1 MQVVATALLPGVS
14 ITLLEGADGWRFVA
28 WSTVT
33 APLAEPSPA
42 ARALRFTT
50 QADAMA
56 YFRSVCPV
64 GPQEAA
70 D

>member
-14 ITLLEGADGWRFVA
+14 ITLLEDAEGWRFVA

-33 APLAEPSPA
+33 TPIAEPSSA

-50 QADAMA
+50 HADAME
-56 YFRSVCPV
+56 YFRSICPI
-64 GPQEAA
+64 GPQEAG

>member
-14 ITLLEGADGWRFVA
+14 ITLLEAADGWRFVA

-33 APLAEPSPA
+33 APITEPSPA
-42 ARALRFTT
+42 ACALRFTT
-50 QADAMA
+50 HADAMV
-56 YFRSVCPV
+56 YFRSICPV
-64 GPQEAA
+64 RPREAG